1 MIQKLLENIFS
12 VVTHVNLVVENV
24 IQNQNG
30 IMISANLNVKHS
42 TREED
47 YVWNL
52 TYVLASMA
60 KIATLTNI

>member
-1 MIQKLLENIFS
+1 MIQKLLENIFF

-30 IMISANLNVKHS
+30 IMISANLNVKHC

-47 YVWNL
+47 N
-52 TYVLASMA
+52 A
-60 KIATLTNI
+60 

>member
-47 YVWNL
+47 YV
-52 TYVLASMA
+52 
-60 KIATLTNI
+60 